1 MASQRLN
8 TESMSSAVLRWNNT
22 PEGTAQNRS
31 EKSFQELLDY
41 IDVLGPEDG
50 YVALSLLLK
59 ANRIHLNAALV
70 ERWLASVDENGTN
83 HEKVEARVRDLLEET
98 ASDQVWI
105 LSSGPK
111 FYWIRT
117 NIVFLMR

>member
-50 YVALSLLLK
+50 YEALGLLLK

-70 ERWLASVDENGTN
+70 ERWLASVDENGN
-83 HEKVEARVRDLLEET
+83 
-98 ASDQVWI
+98 
-105 LSSGPK
+105 
-111 FYWIRT
+111 
-117 NIVFLMR
+117 